1 MAEGARELTGISRG
15 GAMHLGY
22 LPGDVH
28 LTYCTNIHAGETW
41 PEVLA
46 SLKSHVP
53 LIKAK
58 VSPHQPMGLGLRL
71 SGVASEA
78 LESPAALRELQ
89 GFLADE
95 GLYVFTINAFPFGP
109 FHGAR
114 VKEEV
119 YQPDWLR
126 SERLDF
132 TDRVARILA
141 ALLPVGGV
149 GSISTVPGTFKALA
163 MAPRAVEKIAENIA
177 RNAATLV
184 DIKARTGREIILA
197 LEPEPC
203 CFLETVDETVAFFR
217 DHIFADAAATTV
229 AERAGLDLAAAREVL
244 RQHVGVC
251 YDICHGAVEF
261 EEPAAAFE
269 AFRRE
274 GIRVAKLQLSSALR
288 VPKVDATTKQSLSAF
303 DDGVY
308 LHQVVQRHHEAIT
321 RWTDLGPAFE
331 ALRGG
336 EAGGEWRVHCH
347 VPIFLERAGEFY
359 STQPTLKAAL
369 ACTRAGFVAP
379 HLEVETYTWDV
390 LPPQLRDCSR
400 ADAIARELNWVIED
414 LR

>member
-1 MAEGARELTGISRG
+1 
-15 GAMHLGY
+15 MHLGY

-28 LTYCTNIHAGETW
+28 FTYCTNIHAGETW
-41 PEVLA
+41 GEVLA
-46 SLKSHVP
+46 SLRSHVP
-53 LIKAK
+53 QIKEQ

-71 SGVASEA
+71 SGIASEA
-78 LESPAALRELQ
+78 LESPAAVQEFQR
-89 GFLADE
+89 FLADE

-114 VKEEV
+114 VKEAV
-119 YQPDWLR
+119 YQPDWQR
-126 SERLDF
+126 PERLDF

-141 ALLPVGGV
+141 ALLPDGCV
-149 GSISTVPGTFKALA
+149 GSISTVPGTFKSLA
-163 MAPRAVEKIAENIA
+163 NAPCAVDMITENVA
-177 RNAATLV
+177 RSAATLAE
-184 DIKARTGREIILA
+184 IKARTGREIVLA

-203 CFLETVDETVAFFR
+203 CFLETVDETIAFFR
-217 DHIFADAAATTV
+217 DHLFADGAAATV
-229 AERAGLDLAAAREVL
+229 ADRAGLDLATARGAL
-244 RQHVGVC
+244 SRHVGVC
-251 YDICHGAVEF
+251 YDICHGAVQF
-261 EEPAAAFE
+261 EEPRAAFE

-274 GIRVAKLQLSSALR
+274 GIRIAKLQLNSALR
-288 VPKVDATTKQSLSAF
+288 VPKVDAATKQVLSAF

-308 LHQVVQRHHEAIT
+308 LHQVVQRRDGGIT

-331 ALRGG
+331 ALIAGK
-336 EAGGEWRVHCH
+336 AGGEWRVHCH
-347 VPIFLERAGEFY
+347 VPIFLERAGEFH

-400 ADAIARELNWVIED
+400 ADAIARELAWVIEE